1 MEPVR
6 DDAPILADDDM
17 ASYGL
22 HPATHEE
29 LVRRHNPALESS
41 VSLTQRRVSRLV
53 RESIDARE
61 AEAGLTLSA

>member
-1 MEPVR
+1 MEPER

-22 HPATHEE
+22 HPTTHEE
-29 LVRRHNPALESS
+29 LVRRHNPALEAS
-41 VSLTQRRVSRLV
+41 VGVTQRRIGRRV

-61 AEAGLTLSA
+61 AGPGLTLSA